1 MSDAPA
7 VSSSE
12 VKPSVQ
18 DELVALIKGAVEK
31 KPTTVLDAL
40 ALLHLLD
47 VKLGVWVVSELSAS
61 QQKEVLAAKWDMQ
74 RDTHGTTTPWW
85 CIPQKK

>member
-1 MSDAPA
+1 MSDAP
-7 VSSSE
+7 V
-12 VKPSVQ
+12 VLSVQ
-18 DELVALIKGAVEK
+18 DELVALVKSAVEK

-74 RDTHGTTTPWW
+74 HDTRGITTPWW

>member
-1 MSDAPA
+1 MSDVPA
-7 VSSSE
+7 VS
-12 VKPSVQ
+12 SVQ
-18 DELVALIKGAVEK
+18 DELVALVKGVVEK

-47 VKLGVWVVSELSAS
+47 VKIGVWVVSELSAS

-74 RDTHGTTTPWW
+74 RDTHGTTTPWC
-85 CIPQKK
+85 CIPEKK